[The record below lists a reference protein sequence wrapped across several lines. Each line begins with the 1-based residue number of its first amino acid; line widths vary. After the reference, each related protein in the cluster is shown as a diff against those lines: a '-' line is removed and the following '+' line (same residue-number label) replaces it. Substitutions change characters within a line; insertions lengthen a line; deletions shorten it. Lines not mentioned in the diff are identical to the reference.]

1 MESKLLISGLV
12 GFFALVNP
20 IHKVFVINSLQGQF
34 STSELKFLSV
44 KSSITA
50 FLILIFFLFL
60 GELIF
65 NYIFNV
71 ELYAFQITCGLVL
84 TFTGLSGLQK
94 GEFLTI
100 SKTIKLVDVANVPVA
115 IPMIAG
121 PATITAAVTF
131 PANYGHLIT
140 IVSIAIA
147 LALNLVLMLNARHIG
162 KVLIKYN
169 FMSALIRITGLIV
182 ATLGIQLVLG
192 GIKNYVYTI

>member
-20 IHKVFVINSLQGQF
+20 IHKVSVINSLQGQF
-34 STSELKFLSV
+34 STKELKFLSI

-50 FLILIFFLFL
+50 FVILVFFLFL

-65 NYIFNV
+65 NNVFHV

-84 TFTGLSGLQK
+84 TYTGLSGLQK

-100 SKTIKLVDVANVPVA
+100 SKTIKLVDLANVPVA

-131 PANYGHLIT
+131 PANYGNLILEEAIKMAEKKAYEHLLAILLDVNFKSKSLSEKFGFS
-140 IVSIAIA
+140 IVGHLKKIAKFKNGNCGQFI
-147 LALNLVLMLNARHIG
+147 MLKDI
-162 KVLIKYN
+162 
-169 FMSALIRITGLIV
+169 
-182 ATLGIQLVLG
+182 
-192 GIKNYVYTI
+192 